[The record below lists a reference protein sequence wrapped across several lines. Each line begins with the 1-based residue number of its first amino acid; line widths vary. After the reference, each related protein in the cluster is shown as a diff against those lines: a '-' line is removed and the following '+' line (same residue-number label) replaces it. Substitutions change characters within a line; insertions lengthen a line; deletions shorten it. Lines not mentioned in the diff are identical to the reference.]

1 MIKTLSVEV
10 QHLPVAK
17 MTQESELEACKILGF
32 ALSHFKTWHT
42 TCHCMIFRPLLICL
56 ANHDKWLILQNSQA
70 ATTLRTITT
79 LGT

>member
-32 ALSHFKTWHT
+32 ALSHFKT
-42 TCHCMIFRPLLICL
+42 
-56 ANHDKWLILQNSQA
+56 
-70 ATTLRTITT
+70 
-79 LGT
+79 